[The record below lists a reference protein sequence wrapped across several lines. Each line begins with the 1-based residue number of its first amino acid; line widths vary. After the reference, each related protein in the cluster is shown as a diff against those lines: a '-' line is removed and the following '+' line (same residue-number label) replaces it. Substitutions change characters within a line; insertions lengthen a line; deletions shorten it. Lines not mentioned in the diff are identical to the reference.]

1 VEINIHIPRCS
12 AGRIF
17 CGRDSNEGGR
27 AMAQQ
32 EFRGKTQSEVNQ
44 EFLRWLQNNE
54 AFNVKRYPIKRIP
67 LDLAHYSLEI
77 QEAYSMLVE
86 FETGA
91 PSQ

>member
-1 VEINIHIPRCS
+1 
-12 AGRIF
+12 
-17 CGRDSNEGGR
+17 
-27 AMAQQ
+27 
-32 EFRGKTQSEVNQ
+32 VNQ